1 MYDYIIIGAGS
12 AGCTLAARLSEDASA
27 KVLLLEAGK
36 PDNHML
42 LRMPAGFASLGE
54 KSPFNWRFETE
65 PQKHCDNRRMYWPRG
80 KTLGGSSSINAMLYI
95 RGHAYD
101 YDVWRQLGNDG
112 WSYREVLPYF
122 MKAENNE
129 RGASEFHGTGGPLNV
144 AEQVSPAAISKAFV
158 AAAIQAGQKSA
169 ADFNGAT
176 QEGFGMYQVTQKD
189 AKRCSAAVG
198 YLRPAMERPNLTV
211 ITEAYTQKILIENGR
226 AVGVRY
232 IKDGQVQDARAEREV
247 ILSGGAVNSP
257 QVLLLSGIGPAD
269 ELRKLGIDV
278 ALDLPGVGHNL
289 QDHIDA
295 GIIQFCTKRVTY
307 DTANQLGSLLKYM
320 IWKTGP
326 GTSPIAESGGFVNT
340 KPGLSAPDIQYHF
353 LPVIVLDH
361 GRTRLKKSGYTLHAC
376 LLRPES
382 NGRIFLRS
390 ADPKDYPAIDPNY
403 LATRNDMDALV
414 AGTKIG
420 REILAQKAF
429 DEYRGEELMPGA
441 AAQSDADIE
450 KWIRAKCE
458 TIYHPVG
465 TCKMGNDPMAVVDSQ
480 LRVRGIQGLRVVDAS
495 IMPTLVGGNTNAP
508 TIMIAERAA
517 DMIKMGATTTRAAA

>member
-12 AGCTLAARLSEDASA
+12 AGCTLANRLTEDAAA

-36 PDNHML
+36 PDNHLL

-54 KSPFNWRFETE
+54 TSPFNWRYETE

-95 RGHAYD
+95 RGNAYD
-101 YDVWRQLGNDG
+101 YDLWRQLGNEG

-129 RGASEFHGTGGPLNV
+129 RGASEFHGSGGPLNV
-144 AEQVSPAAISKAFV
+144 AEQISPAPISKAFV
-158 AAAIQAGQKSA
+158 AAAIQSGQKSV

-176 QEGFGMYQVTQKD
+176 QEGFGLYQVTQKD
-189 AKRCSAAVG
+189 AKRCSTAVG
-198 YLRPAMERPNLTV
+198 YLRPALTRPNLTA
-211 ITEAYTQKILIENGR
+211 ITEAYTQKILVENGR

-232 IKDGQVQDARAEREV
+232 VKDGKVEDVRAEREV
-247 ILSGGAVNSP
+247 LLCGGAVNSP
-257 QVLLLSGIGPAD
+257 HVLLLSGIGPAD
-269 ELRKLGIDV
+269 ELRQVGIDV
-278 ALDLPGVGHNL
+278 VHDLPGVGRNL

-295 GIIQFCTKRVTY
+295 GIVQFCTQRATY
-307 DTANQLGSLLKYM
+307 DTANKLASLAKYL

-340 KPGLSAPDIQYHF
+340 RSGLAAPDIQYHF
-353 LPVIVLDH
+353 LPAIVLDH
-361 GRTRLKKSGYTLHAC
+361 GRTRLGKSGYTLHAC

-382 NGRIFLRS
+382 SGRIFLRS

-403 LATRNDMDALV
+403 LATRNDMDTLI
-414 AGTKIG
+414 AGVKIG
-420 REILAQKAF
+420 RDILAQKAM
-429 DEYRGEELMPGA
+429 DPYRGAELMPGDA
-441 AAQSDADIE
+441 ARSDAEIE

-465 TCKMGNDPMAVVDSQ
+465 TCKMGSDPLAVVDAQ
-480 LRVRGIQGLRVVDAS
+480 LRVRGIAGLRVVDAS
-495 IMPTLVGGNTNAP
+495 VMPTLVGGNTNAP

-517 DMIKMGATTTRAAA
+517 DMIRMAAGTLKRAA

>member
-12 AGCTLAARLSEDASA
+12 AGCTLAARLSEDPTA
-27 KVLLLEAGK
+27 KVLVLEAGK
-36 PDNHML
+36 PDKHML
-42 LRMPAGFASLGE
+42 IHMPAGFASMGE
-54 KSPFNWRFETE
+54 KSPFNWRYETE
-65 PQKHCDNRRMYWPRG
+65 PQIHCDNRRMYWPRG

-95 RGHAYD
+95 RGNAYD
-101 YDVWRQLGNDG
+101 YDLWRQHGNDG

-129 RGASEFHGTGGPLNV
+129 RGGSEFHGTGGPLNV
-144 AEQVSPAAISKAFV
+144 AEQVSPSPLSKSFV
-158 AAAIQAGQKSA
+158 AAAIQAGHRST
-169 ADFNGAT
+169 ADFNGAS

-189 AKRCSAAVG
+189 AKRCSAAVA
-198 YLRPAMERPNLTV
+198 YLHPAMSRPNLTV
-211 ITEAYTQKILIENGR
+211 ITEAYTRKILIENGR

-257 QVLLLSGIGPAD
+257 HVLLLSGIGPAD
-269 ELRKLGIDV
+269 ELRKVGIDV
-278 ALDLPGVGHNL
+278 VHDLPGVGRNL

-295 GIIQFCTKRVTY
+295 AVIQFCTQRITY
-307 DTANQLGSLLKYM
+307 DTASQLGSLLKYM

-340 KPGLSAPDIQYHF
+340 RAGLAAPDVQYHF

-361 GRTRLKKSGYTLHAC
+361 GRTRLKKNGYSLHVC

-382 NGRIFLRS
+382 TGRIFLRS
-390 ADPKDYPAIDPNY
+390 SDPKDYPAIDPNY
-403 LATRNDMDALV
+403 LATRNDMTTMIDGV
-414 AGTKIG
+414 KIG
-420 REILAQKAF
+420 REIFAQKAF

-441 AAQSDADIE
+441 AVQSDADLE

-465 TCKMGNDPMAVVDSQ
+465 TCKMGNDAMAVVDSQ
-480 LRVRGIQGLRVVDAS
+480 LRVRGLQGLRVVDAS

-517 DMIKMGATTTRAAA
+517 DMIKMAAGSQRQAA